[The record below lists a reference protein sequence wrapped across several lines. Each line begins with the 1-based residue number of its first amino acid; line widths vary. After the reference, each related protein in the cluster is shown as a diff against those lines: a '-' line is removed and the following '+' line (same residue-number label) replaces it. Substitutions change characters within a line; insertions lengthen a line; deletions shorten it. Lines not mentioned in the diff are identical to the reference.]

1 MFKIKRAFSHL
12 IFSAFVFV
20 SLLALLFDASRK
32 ESYKPPIVITRREW
46 DSTTNSTAN
55 SSATDSESIPFSKEL
70 LDDIGVPIAPVL
82 TLRLRQLYAPEVCI
96 WETERCRVFS
106 ENDQRKMIEG
116 FSQLTNSDYLKKW
129 TVWNEMESSFLIKK
143 NAVINS
149 LGDVRACEETNVLIG
164 SYGCK
169 DYIDSVPEC
178 QGSYETHKNVIVIS
192 QHWGEGYFHAMI
204 EGLPRLMQGV
214 EFLGSEALRHWS
226 VHSLMPST
234 AQVADLLGLK
244 SAVSGAIRA
253 ETVFIPRPTACG
265 GELNGKW
272 VRRIRPRFVGL
283 NDFLLNASTRR
294 MIICKRGEGSVRAL
308 TNHQDIVQTVRALW
322 KGEVL
327 EHTGRGSF
335 ADQMRLF
342 AVAHGILG
350 PHGAGL
356 SNMVFMPSGSVVVE
370 VLPTMGSNRLNPC
383 YIVLAYTLRH
393 RYFGLHGEFDASSQ
407 GSLDVSLL
415 DSLPIWF

>member
-32 ESYKPPIVITRREW
+32 ESYKPVITRREW
-46 DSTTNSTAN
+46 NSTTNFTGN
-55 SSATDSESIPFSKEL
+55 SSAVDSGSIPFSQEL
-70 LDDIGVPIAPVL
+70 LDDSDAPIAPVL

-106 ENDQRKMIEG
+106 ENDQRRMIEG
-116 FSQLTNSDYLKKW
+116 FSQLTNLDYLKKW
-129 TVWNEMESSFLIKK
+129 TIWNEMESSFLIKR

-149 LGDVRACEETNVLIG
+149 LGDIRVCEETNALIG

-178 QGSYETHKNVIVIS
+178 HASYETHKNVIVIS
-192 QHWGEGYFHAMI
+192 QYWGEGYFHAMI

-226 VHSLMPST
+226 VHSLMPSA

-244 SAVSGAIRA
+244 SAVFGVIRA

-283 NDFLLNASTRR
+283 NDFLLNASTRQ

-308 TNHQDIVQTVRALW
+308 TNHQDIVRTVRSLW
-322 KGEVL
+322 NGEVL

-415 DSLPIWF
+415 DSLPIWL